1 MKISYN
7 AAAMRASN
15 ALNASDRK
23 VSKSLERL
31 SSGLKVTTSKD
42 NPSGYA
48 IGKKMD
54 TQILGLSVATQNS
67 NNGISI
73 IETADGALTEV
84 HEMLQRMN
92 ELAVKGATGTLTT
105 SDRMTLNEELK
116 QLQAEVTRI
125 ATDTEFNGQPL
136 LDGTFDLRGYT
147 NNHQVKVDY
156 YSDDVVPKKYVID
169 ELEIAYKADG
179 TIDKAASK
187 VGIKYDGDNGFPAGV
202 KFDSVGQD
210 KIILKG
216 PQDFEMTLQVE
227 PKPIKDADG
236 NITGYENVSP
246 LKNPKAPVN
255 VAVPEFQA
263 HYGVQQIPGTGTDAT
278 NPAVYEH
285 VLDVAAT
292 SADLKTELLSDP
304 NVPKDITISVSSD
317 DKTDTFLITNDSGF
331 RMEIS
336 VDRPADLKDDGT
348 TTIPNPPQVDVSV
361 PAQTIEATSGLII
374 DITGIG
380 SMDTQTGSN
389 EGQQLDIRIPTISL
403 SRLGIE
409 KTELTI
415 QESCSDAINEIRE
428 GILYISSVRSR
439 LGAYQNRLEH
449 TVNNLDV
456 TSENMTASYSRI
468 MDVDMAEEMTS
479 YTTEQVISQ
488 ASVSMLAQA
497 NERPSQILQLL
508 Q

>member
-15 ALNASDRK
+15 ALNASDNR

-48 IGKKMD
+48 IGKKMN
-54 TQILGLSVATQNS
+54 TQILGISVAKQCS

-105 SDRMTLNEELK
+105 ADRMTLNEEIK
-116 QLQAEVTRI
+116 QLKAEVTRI
-125 ATDTEFNGQPL
+125 ASDTEFNGQPL

-147 NNHQVKVDY
+147 NNQKVKVDF
-156 YSDDVVPKKYVID
+156 YSDEVIAKKYTID
-169 ELEIAYKADG
+169 ELNVVYKDDGSIDMDATTVKLKADG
-179 TIDKAASK
+179 DDA
-187 VGIKYDGDNGFPAGV
+187 FPAGV
-202 KFDSVGQD
+202 KLSSVGQD
-210 KIILKG
+210 KITLTG
-216 PQDFEMTLQVE
+216 HQDFEMTLEIQPDPV
-227 PKPIKDADG
+227 KDADG
-236 NITGYENVSP
+236 NITGYNSVDVIEKSQVTTPAFNANYNYVLSADGTAYVP
-246 LKNPKAPVN
+246 VLDQNLLAQDFDAALQAAPGGGI
-255 VAVPEFQA
+255 PEGA
-263 HYGVQQIPGTGTDAT
+263 KVTSVIGNDAAGTDTIVITDENGFRLEIESTRPASVPTPAT
-278 NPAVYEH
+278 QPA
-285 VLDVAAT
+285 AAT
-292 SADLKTELLSDP
+292 VNLGGGQETAS
-304 NVPKDITISVSSD
+304 
-317 DKTDTFLITNDSGF
+317 
-331 RMEIS
+331 
-336 VDRPADLKDDGT
+336 
-348 TTIPNPPQVDVSV
+348 Q
-361 PAQTIEATSGLII
+361 GLVV

-380 SMDTQTGSN
+380 SMDTQTGAN
-389 EGQQLDIRIPTISL
+389 EGQQLAIRIPTISL

-409 KTELTI
+409 KTELTT
-415 QESCSDAINEIRE
+415 QDSCSEAINQIRE
-428 GILYISSVRSR
+428 GILYVSSARSR

-456 TSENMTASYSRI
+456 TGENMTASYSRI

-488 ASVSMLAQA
+488 AAVSMLAQA
-497 NERPSQILQLL
+497 NERPSQVLQLL